1 MNTLSPIT
9 AADLS
14 DRARWRGGTH
24 GLDGWRY
31 RELRLLPYSI
41 WELLATF
48 LNALEADPDPTWPR
62 ALSWG
67 SIPLLPKEGPPGPLN
82 LRPLTILS
90 VIYRI
95 WAGIRASQLR
105 GWQETWIHRSLHGG
119 RAGHETLD
127 GVFETNLDIEQ
138 AQLDAKELFL
148 LLLDYK
154 KLFDFILQ
162 EHIWALAAIW
172 GMPKSIIR
180 MLRSFYINLLSVFKF
195 NGHFGDPWK
204 RTNSLAQGCSFS
216 MMLQTYK
223 YLLGPER
230 HYTISITKQPTYLLM
245 STTK

>member
-1 MNTLSPIT
+1 M
-9 AADLS
+9 
-14 DRARWRGGTH
+14 
-24 GLDGWRY
+24 
-31 RELRLLPYSI
+31 
-41 WELLATF
+41 
-48 LNALEADPDPTWPR
+48 
-62 ALSWG
+62 
-67 SIPLLPKEGPPGPLN
+67 PKEGPPGPLN

-105 GWQETWIHRSLHGG
+105 DWQETWIHRSLHGG

-154 KLFDFILQ
+154 KFFDFILQ

-195 NGHFGDPWK
+195 NGHFGDPWL

-216 MMLQTYK
+216 MVLVNLQVTA
-223 YLLGPER
+223 
-230 HYTISITKQPTYLLM
+230 
-245 STTK
+245 